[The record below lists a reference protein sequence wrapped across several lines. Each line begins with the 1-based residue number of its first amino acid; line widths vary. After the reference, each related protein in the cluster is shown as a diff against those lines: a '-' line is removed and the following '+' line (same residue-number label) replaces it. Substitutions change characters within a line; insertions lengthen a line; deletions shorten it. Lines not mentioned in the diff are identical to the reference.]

1 MRLVFESV
9 GSVEMWID
17 AIQLTE
23 GLTRTTGQRRKN
35 LALSSVG
42 AGRSLMLLCI
52 WTWGVYYQ
60 CAGS

>member
-17 AIQLTE
+17 AIPLTE
-23 GLTRTTGQRRKN
+23 GLTRTTSQRRRN

-52 WTWGVYYQ
+52 WT
-60 CAGS
+60 